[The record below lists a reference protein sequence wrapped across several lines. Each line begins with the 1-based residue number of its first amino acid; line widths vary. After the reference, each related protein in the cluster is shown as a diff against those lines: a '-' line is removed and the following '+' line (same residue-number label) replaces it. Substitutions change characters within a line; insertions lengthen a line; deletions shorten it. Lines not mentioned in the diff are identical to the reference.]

1 MHGEIEA
8 RREKLVEERGKMS
21 ADPTGGLLTCDDPVA
36 AFDAIKDD
44 PPLRVNR
51 IIDYLMTVTISPR
64 HRGER
69 RSNGRKFEYI
79 GIDIK
84 WKEH

>member
-44 PPLRVNR
+44 PPCGS
-51 IIDYLMTVTISPR
+51 TASSTT
-64 HRGER
+64 
-69 RSNGRKFEYI
+69 
-79 GIDIK
+79 
-84 WKEH
+84 